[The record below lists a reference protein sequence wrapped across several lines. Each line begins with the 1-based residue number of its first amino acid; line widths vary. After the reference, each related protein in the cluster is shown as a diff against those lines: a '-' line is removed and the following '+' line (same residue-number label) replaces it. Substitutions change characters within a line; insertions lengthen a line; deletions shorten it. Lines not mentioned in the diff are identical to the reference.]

1 MLAIET
7 IISFLLT
14 VTLVIL
20 APGPDNLFVLSQSV
34 LHGKKA
40 GIVAVLGICTG
51 LVFHTTAIALGL
63 AVLFQSSAIAFTI
76 LKTVGAIYLLYLA
89 WKALTTTVSVQTI
102 EATPATCSLSKLY
115 LQAMLINISNPKAS
129 MFFLAFLPQ
138 FVDTKIGA
146 VEYQIIMLGGL
157 AMLAS
162 FLIYGA
168 MVLLTSKLKNWV
180 HRSPHI
186 QTILNKVVG
195 VMFLGFA
202 FKLATS
208 HR

>member
-7 IISFLLT
+7 VISFLLT

-20 APGPDNLFVLSQSV
+20 APGPDNLFVFSQSV

-51 LVFHTTAIALGL
+51 LIFHTTAIALGL

-89 WKALTTTVSVQTI
+89 WKVLTTTVSVQTI
-102 EATPATCSLSKLY
+102 EATATTYSLRKLY
-115 LQAMLINISNPKAS
+115 LQAMIINISNPKAS

-162 FLIYGA
+162 FLIYGV
-168 MVLLTSKLKNWV
+168 MVLLTFKLKNWV
-180 HRSPHI
+180 RRSPWI
-186 QTILNKVVG
+186 QMILNKTIG